1 MISNKML
8 YRLLIFLIILPFSGC
23 TGTSPNALYYTLS
36 PIEKNSIP
44 DQSAIVPADFA
55 IGIGPVTF
63 SDQLDRPAIVTQ
75 TGKNQISIN
84 EFHRWAGSLQQNFTR
99 VMTQNLALL
108 LKTDQVMARPWE
120 RYFKPDIRI
129 TVDVQK
135 FGGQLGEY
143 AELNTTWIIIEE
155 GKDDGEAV
163 VHRSE
168 IKEAVSDESYEALV
182 AAQSLALASLCEEI
196 AKALNPK
203 KK

>member
-1 MISNKML
+1 MISNNMIFG
-8 YRLLIFLIILPFSGC
+8 YLILFIILSVSGC

-44 DQSAIVPADFA
+44 NQSTRVPAEFA

-75 TGKNQISIN
+75 TGRNQITIN

-108 LKTDQVMARPWE
+108 LNTEQVMARPWE

-129 TVDVQK
+129 AVDIQK

-143 AELNTTWIIIEE
+143 AELGTTWMIIEE
-155 GKDDGEAV
+155 GKDVETV

-168 IKEAVSDESYEALV
+168 IKEPISDDSYNALV
-182 AAQSLALASLCEEI
+182 AAQSRALARLCEEI
-196 AKALNPK
+196 AKILAPGQ
-203 KK
+203 

>member
-1 MISNKML
+1 MISNNMIFR
-8 YRLLIFLIILPFSGC
+8 YLILFIILSVPGC

-44 DQSAIVPADFA
+44 NQSTRVPAEFA

-75 TGKNQISIN
+75 TGRNQITIN

-108 LKTDQVMARPWE
+108 LNTEQVMARPWE

-129 TVDVQK
+129 AVDIQK

-143 AELNTTWIIIEE
+143 AELGTTWMIIEE
-155 GKDDGEAV
+155 GKDVETV

-168 IKEAVSDESYEALV
+168 IKEPVSDDSYNALV
-182 AAQSLALASLCEEI
+182 AAQSRALAGLCEEI
-196 AKALNPK
+196 AKILAPGK
-203 KK
+203 

>member
-8 YRLLIFLIILPFSGC
+8 YRLLILLIILPFSGC

-36 PIEKNSIP
+36 PLEKDSIS
-44 DQSAIVPADFA
+44 DQSSIVPADFA

-75 TGKNQISIN
+75 TGKNQITIN
-84 EFHRWAGSLQQNFTR
+84 EFHRWAGSLKQNFTR
-99 VMTQNLALL
+99 VMTQNLAIL

-135 FGGQLGEY
+135 FGGQLGEH
-143 AELNTTWIIIEE
+143 AELDTTWIIIEE
-155 GKDDGEAV
+155 GKNLEAV

-168 IKEAVSDESYEALV
+168 IKEPVSDESYEALV
-182 AAQSLALASLCEEI
+182 AAQSSALASLCEEI
-196 AKALNPK
+196 AKALSPK
-203 KK
+203 NK

>member
-1 MISNKML
+1 MISNNMIFR
-8 YRLLIFLIILPFSGC
+8 YLILFIILSVSGC

-44 DQSAIVPADFA
+44 NQSTRVPAEFA

-75 TGKNQISIN
+75 TGRNQITIN

-108 LKTDQVMARPWE
+108 LNTEQVMARPWE

-129 TVDVQK
+129 AVDIQK

-143 AELNTTWIIIEE
+143 AELGTTWMIIEE
-155 GKDDGEAV
+155 GKDVETV

-168 IKEAVSDESYEALV
+168 IKEPISDDSYNALV
-182 AAQSLALASLCEEI
+182 AAQSRALARLCEEI
-196 AKALNPK
+196 AKILAPGQ
-203 KK
+203 